1 MNFSVAE
8 FETSCAL
15 ASQFPQ
21 CDRPEIVFVG
31 RSNLGKSSLINRLV
45 SRKSLARVS
54 AVPGKTATANFYLV
68 DTIRF
73 VDLPGYGYAKVSK
86 GLRKDWSK
94 LIGEY
99 LSADR
104 DTALTILLIDMRHPL
119 MQLDREMLHFLVD
132 NGIPFIIALTKAD
145 KLSSSQREKV
155 LQSFS
160 NEMEGFEGIVTVA
173 ASSLTG
179 EGIDELHKYICEAM
193 GE

>member
-15 ASQFPQ
+15 AGQFPQ

-31 RSNLGKSSLINRLV
+31 RSNVGKSSLINRLV

-99 LSADR
+99 LAADR
-104 DTALTILLIDMRHPL
+104 DTVLTILLIDMRHPM
-119 MQLDREMLHFLVD
+119 MQLDREMFHFLVD
-132 NGIPFIIALTKAD
+132 NGVPFLIAFTKAD
-145 KLSSSQREKV
+145 KLSATERKNV
-155 LQSFS
+155 LQGFLD
-160 NEMEGFEGIVTVA
+160 EMEGFEGIITVA

-179 EGIDELHKYICEAM
+179 EGIGELQKYICEAI
-193 GE
+193 G